1 MIHAPTAYT
10 ARRRRETGK
19 RRRAPRI
26 GPTALP
32 PDCLFHPRRPHAMPR
47 CHKQVPVP
55 GAFAP
60 AAARVA

>member
-1 MIHAPTAYT
+1 
-10 ARRRRETGK
+10 
-19 RRRAPRI
+19 
-26 GPTALP
+26 LP